1 MLFCFTADME
11 SAFGHNIRY
20 QSKNI
25 QESCLFINYVF
36 PQIWYNLCVSVKKW
50 SHTWNVKH
58 FEGLKNTRKTQY
70 KYLLWANN
78 NLLQLQKV
86 IILKY
91 FVGNIYV
98 LNVAECTMGG

>member
-1 MLFCFTADME
+1 MLFCFTADMY

-20 QSKNI
+20 QSKNS
-25 QESCLFINYVF
+25 QESGGKNDVF

-58 FEGLKNTRKTQY
+58 FEGLKNTRKTQN
-70 KYLLWANN
+70 KYLLCANN
-78 NLLQLQKV
+78 NLLLLQEV
-86 IILKY
+86 IIIKY

-98 LNVAECTMGG
+98 LNVAECAMGG